1 MYPEATI
8 GDIALTRTV
17 GQHGTGEI
25 GRQMAPVSGFVFNA
39 PNESRVYLAG
49 DTVWCPEVQE
59 SIRTD
64 QPDVIVLNAGGGRF
78 LEGDPIVMT
87 AEDIAHVHETA
98 PEALLIV
105 VHLEAINRCLESR
118 RFYRDTLPTLGI
130 PLDRIRIPEDGEGV
144 IW

>member
-1 MYPEATI
+1 MYPEAAI

-25 GRQMAPVSGFVFNA
+25 GRQMAPVSGFVFDA

-59 SIRTD
+59 SIRTH

-87 AEDIAHVHETA
+87 AEDIAEVHRAA
-98 PEALLIV
+98 PDALLII
-105 VHLEAINRCLESR
+105 VHLEVINHCLESR
-118 RFYRDTLPTLGI
+118 SHYRHRLPELGVNMHQ
-130 PLDRIRIPEDGEGV
+130 LRVPEDGEQV